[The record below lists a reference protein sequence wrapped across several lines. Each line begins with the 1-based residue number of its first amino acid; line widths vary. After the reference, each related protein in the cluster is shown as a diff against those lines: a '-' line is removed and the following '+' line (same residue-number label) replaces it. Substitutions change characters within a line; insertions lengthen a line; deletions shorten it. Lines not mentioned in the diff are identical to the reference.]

1 VLLLLLLLQQ
11 QQLMMMMMMVMNDV
25 SNKQRLRLG
34 AVAFSR
40 AVGVA
45 QVWVRHTCRGVMVMT
60 WGVTRRAWRASS
72 TRLRTLQ
79 A

>member
-1 VLLLLLLLQQ
+1 VLLLLLQ
-11 QQLMMMMMMVMNDV
+11 QQLMMMMMMMLLMNDV

-34 AVAFSR
+34 AVACSR

-45 QVWVRHTCRGVMVMT
+45 QVWVRQTCRGVMVMT

>member
-1 VLLLLLLLQQ
+1 VLLLLLLLLLQQ
-11 QQLMMMMMMVMNDV
+11 LMMMMMLPMNGV
-25 SNKQRLRLG
+25 SHKQRLRLA
-34 AVAFSR
+34 AVACSR

-45 QVWVRHTCRGVMVMT
+45 QVWVRQTCRGVTVMP